1 MTALFLDTS
10 ALAKLYHPEAGSAFV
25 EDLVLRSGAA
35 IIISRLTVVEVQ
47 SVFARKIRSG
57 AIAAA
62 DSVLLRRLFEE
73 HMANEIFRV
82 IELTRAHYA
91 EAGALIQRHG
101 IGLGLRTLDAL
112 QLAVALSLHR
122 RGAAESLVAS
132 DKILCKV
139 AGVEGMPVIDPE
151 SPAL

>member
-1 MTALFLDTS
+1 MAALFLDTS

-25 EDLVLRSGAA
+25 EDLVLRSGAT

-62 DSVLLRRLFEE
+62 DSVLLRGLFEE
-73 HMANEIFRV
+73 HMANDLFRV
-82 IELTRAHYA
+82 IGLTRAHYLG
-91 EAGALIQRHG
+91 AGELIHRHG
-101 IGLGLRTLDAL
+101 TSLGLRTLDSL

-122 RGAAESLVAS
+122 RGAVESVVAS

-139 AGVEGMPVIDPE
+139 AGVEGMPVTDPE
-151 SPAL
+151 RPPL

>member
-1 MTALFLDTS
+1 MAGLFLDTS

-25 EDLVLRSGAA
+25 EDLVLRSSAA

-47 SVFARKIRSG
+47 SVFARKMRSG

-73 HMANEIFRV
+73 HMANDLFRV
-82 IELTRAHYA
+82 IGLTGAHYLG
-91 EAGALIQRHG
+91 AGELIQRHG
-101 IGLGLRTLDAL
+101 TSLGLRTLDSL
-112 QLAVALSLHR
+112 QLTLALSLHR

-139 AGVEGMPVIDPE
+139 AGVEGMPVVDPE
-151 SPAL
+151 FTC